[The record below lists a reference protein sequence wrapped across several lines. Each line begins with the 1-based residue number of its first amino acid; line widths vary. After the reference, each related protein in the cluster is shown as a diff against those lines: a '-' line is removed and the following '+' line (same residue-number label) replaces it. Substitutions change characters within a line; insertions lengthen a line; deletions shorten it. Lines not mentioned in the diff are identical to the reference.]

1 MLSKLM
7 QVNTEQEKI
16 IIRQAGI
23 IDELFALVCQY
34 TNLEMVEGLESLLT
48 SIGDVAEMTEKIQ

>member
-16 IIRQAGI
+16 IRAQAGI
-23 IDELFALVCQY
+23 IDELFVLLCHYIEVD
-34 TNLEMVEGLESLLT
+34 EVEPLLC
-48 SIGDVAEMTEKIQ
+48 SMKDVAERMDE

>member
-23 IDELFALVCQY
+23 IDELFTLVCQY
-34 TNLEMVEGLESLLT
+34 TNLDMVEGLEPLLT
-48 SIGDVAEMTEKIQ
+48 SIGDVAEMREKLS

>member
-7 QVNTEQEKI
+7 QVNAEQEKI

-23 IDELFALVCQY
+23 VDELFALVCQY
-34 TNLEMVEGLESLLT
+34 TNLDMVEGLEPLLT
-48 SIGDVAEMTEKIQ
+48 SIGDVAEMREKLS

>member
-7 QVNTEQEKI
+7 QVNAEQEKI

-34 TNLEMVEGLESLLT
+34 TNLDMVEGLEPLLT
-48 SIGDVAEMTEKIQ
+48 SIGDVAEMREKLS

>member
-16 IIRQAGI
+16 IKAQSGI

-34 TNLEMVEGLESLLT
+34 TNLEIVEGLEPLLA
-48 SIGDVAEMTEKIQ
+48 SIGDVAEMTDSL